1 MNPFQLTPEK
11 MTDSFMDWQ
20 RLYPGSYDKWETA
33 PYTRVRVILMNGTE
47 FEAVRYSHAFH
58 RQEGNDDLRRELAV
72 LCRQEQ
78 QQKRSPA

>member
-33 PYTRVRVILMNGTE
+33 PTHVCG
-47 FEAVRYSHAFH
+47 
-58 RQEGNDDLRRELAV
+58 
-72 LCRQEQ
+72 
-78 QQKRSPA
+78 

>member
-20 RLYPGSYDKWETA
+20 RLYPGSYDKWETD

-47 FEAVRYSHAFH
+47 FEAVRYSMPFTGRKATMTCAGSWPCCAGT
-58 RQEGNDDLRRELAV
+58 RSSKN
-72 LCRQEQ
+72 
-78 QQKRSPA
+78 RSPA